1 MNKFSKLLTGKERSH
16 LCSSFMT
23 KTLGASIHKEAVNSF
38 LELRKEA
45 GNHGFNLHI
54 HSGFRSFEDQLSIW
68 NRKARGE
75 LPVLNSDAI
84 PIDINS
90 LTDKELSFS
99 ILRWS
104 ALPGASRHHWG
115 TDIDIYDLNAK
126 PENYDIELIPEEVN
140 QEGIFGP
147 LHDWLDIKIN
157 EKSAYGFFRPYN
169 MDRNGVVQE
178 RWHLSYSPVSI
189 PFLEQFSI
197 DVLHKAIKQSDI
209 LLKETLLDNLSE
221 IFNRFIIN
229 IGKV

>member
-16 LCSSFMT
+16 LCPSSM
-23 KTLGASIHKEAVNSF
+23 KEILGASIHKDAVISF
-38 LELRKEA
+38 LKLRKEA
-45 GNHGFNLHI
+45 ENHGFNLYI

-84 PIDINS
+84 PIDIDS
-90 LTDKELSFS
+90 LTEKELSFS

-126 PENYDIELIPEEVN
+126 PENYDIKLIPEEVN

-157 EKSAYGFFRPYN
+157 EKSAYGFFRPY
-169 MDRNGVVQE
+169 DIERNGVAQE
-178 RWHLSYSPVSI
+178 RWHLSYSPFSI

-197 DVLHKAIKQSDI
+197 DVLHKTIKQADI

-221 IFNRFIIN
+221 IYNRFVIN